1 MLSVSESIVT
11 YSAPR
16 GEAESSLEDL
26 SYDGIL
32 DGSHMRGGLG
42 QLVDGLFGDDHIQ
55 DHTPGK
61 LTSAPLGSCS
71 GYDES
76 KGNRLYSLHF
86 LLCLASVL

>member
-1 MLSVSESIVT
+1 MLCISESIVT

-42 QLVDGLFGDDHIQ
+42 QLVDGLFGDDHIE

-61 LTSAPLGSCS
+61 FTSV
-71 GYDES
+71 
-76 KGNRLYSLHF
+76 SLD
-86 LLCLASVL
+86 S